1 MGSSRVGQAAQIRDG
16 RDGEEDR
23 GALREEQKG
32 DDRDQIR
39 LQAAEPR
46 EALFLGH
53 YSSLSPRSNP
63 TLVAR
68 CAGPARP
75 ATMLHAVRLFGSAS
89 RRARRMASGGRSLAA
104 FPRDRR
110 LAEGPVP
117 RRYRRARRYPEVGA
131 AERSDGRSEEPR
143 LNY

>member
-63 TLVAR
+63 TLAAR

-75 ATMLHAVRLFGSAS
+75 ATMLHEVRLFGSAS
-89 RRARRMASGGRSLAA
+89 RRARRMASGGRSPAA
-104 FPRDRR
+104 FPPGRR
-110 LAEGPVP
+110 LAERPV
-117 RRYRRARRYPEVGA
+117 
-131 AERSDGRSEEPR
+131 RSEEHTSELQSLMR
-143 LNY
+143 I